1 LLSTPPGTG
10 CHSHLGRLSKAAT
23 YDLFTGR
30 PDRLVRC
37 VFALQFC
44 YQSGS
49 WRRLPSFT
57 RETIL
62 TPHAT
67 ALVPALDAPHT
78 SVKGPPA
85 AAQARALIVDRSLR
99 LRAPQLLYRDTLRTD
114 VYVTSAPASRPT
126 PIGSDSEW
134 SLSHGPFVRSLS
146 SPACA
151 TFFRWRLPGSQVLR
165 SWLCLLQW
173 FLIENRHNL
182 PIVGTEAPGL
192 FHGPRHPSLSQSLA
206 LPLILGARSCGHPP
220 RKHNL
225 ESHLAAHANPA
236 PRSSDRPLVWT
247 TADLDSR
254 PTTYM

>member
-1 LLSTPPGTG
+1 MT
-10 CHSHLGRLSKAAT
+10 
-23 YDLFTGR
+23 TGR
-30 PDRLVRC
+30 INQIAIHAARDRMSLPSRAPFQGGHVRPCYRPTWPPCEVC
-37 VFALQFC
+37 VSLSNFC

-99 LRAPQLLYRDTLRTD
+99 LRAPQLLYRVTLRTD
-114 VYVTSAPASRPT
+114 VYVTSARASRPT

-134 SLSHGPFVRSLS
+134 SLSRGPFVRSLS

-151 TFFRWRLPGSQVLR
+151 TFFRRRLPGSQVLR
-165 SWLCLLQW
+165 SWLCFLQW
-173 FLIENRHNL
+173 FLIENRYNL
-182 PIVGTEAPGL
+182 PIVGTERLGFLTARDTLP
-192 FHGPRHPSLSQSLA
+192 FAISST
-206 LPLILGARSCGHPP
+206 PLILGARSCGHPP

-225 ESHLAAHANPA
+225 KSHLAAHANPA
-236 PRSSDRPLVWT
+236 LGAQTCPLVWT
-247 TADLDSR
+247 TAD
-254 PTTYM
+254 